1 MQINEINTLIGSTL
15 ANVVIKPGYVVKHY
29 PRFEGDLV
37 EIRAESGSLCWRGYA
52 YESDFVFE
60 FEKQIAHYFT
70 PKAPEAIAAEKATAR
85 ATNLRLTALFMQA
98 NGFEGNEM
106 FLDGFTRAEVE
117 QEIAAIDLELAQL
130 EAVTLLETA
139 RMLAGNNPTLCAELD
154 GNEVVIFIENGRDV
168 TRKPYESDAAALVVF
183 EQLEKVITDDSAAA
197 LIRVTTSG
205 GMTLIARASRVMV
218 SDGGGMSAV
227 WDMRH
232 GLIRNPAFVYSVRP
246 DDIKAVNYGA

>member
-1 MQINEINTLIGSTL
+1 MQIHEINTLIGSTL
-15 ANVVIKPGYVVKHY
+15 ANVVINPGYTVKHY

-52 YESDFVFE
+52 YESEFVFE

-70 PKAPEAIAAEKATAR
+70 PKAPGAIEAEQATA
-85 ATNLRLTALFMQA
+85 A
-98 NGFEGNEM
+98 
-106 FLDGFTRAEVE
+106 V
-117 QEIAAIDLELAQL
+117 DLELAQL

-139 RMLAGNNPTLCAELD
+139 RLLAGNNPTLCAELD
-154 GNEVVIFIENGRDV
+154 GNEVVIFIENRRDV
-168 TRKPYESDAAALVVF
+168 TRKPYGSDAAALVVF
-183 EQLEKVITDDSAAA
+183 EQLEKVITDDSAAV

-205 GMTLIARASRVMV
+205 GMTLIARSSRVTV
-218 SDGGGMSAV
+218 VDGGGMSAV

>member
-1 MQINEINTLIGSTL
+1 MQIHEINSLIGSTL
-15 ANVVIKPGYVVKHY
+15 ANVVIKPGYTVKHF

-37 EIRAESGSLCWRGYA
+37 EIREESGSLCWRGYA
-52 YESDFVFE
+52 FESDFVFQ
-60 FEKQIAHYFT
+60 FEQQIAHYFS
-70 PKAPEAIAAEKATAR
+70 PKAPEAIEAEQTASRAA
-85 ATNLRLTALFMQA
+85 NLRLTALFMQA
-98 NGFEGNEM
+98 NGFQGNEM

-139 RMLAGNNPTLCAELD
+139 RMLAGNGPTLCAELD
-154 GNEVVIFIENGRDV
+154 GSEVVIFIENGRDV
-168 TRKPYESDAAALVVF
+168 TRKPYDNDAAALVVF
-183 EQLEKVITDDSAAA
+183 EQLEKVITNDSAAA
-197 LIRVTTSG
+197 IIRVTTSG
-205 GMTLIARASRVMV
+205 GMTLIARSSRVMV
-218 SDGGGMSAV
+218 VDGGGMSAV